1 MRIIPKSVAD
11 VYSVYADYQFVHI
24 FRNADASKP
33 NDKVSWQLFISR
45 KFFIKFLCW
54 TIRIKPKVNQLLL
67 VLPLMLRQW
76 LKLKNP

>member
-1 MRIIPKSVAD
+1 MKNIMIPVTRLAMRIIPKSVAD

-54 TIRIKPKVNQLLL
+54 TIRIKPKVFIFS
-67 VLPLMLRQW
+67 
-76 LKLKNP
+76 